1 MFGTYFKPEATREND
16 QYHFEHLQA
25 LDSRQ
30 QWAVKYLYDRLGII
44 DNKTSALLRVN
55 GIIIGFVTVA
65 VFRVAEKPDIVAW
78 PVVFLSVC
86 AAIFLL
92 LAFAEIMGARI
103 FYLAFD
109 RVTPERTFADYRDTT
124 MEITIKREGQYRALL
139 WTSVLG
145 MTLFI
150 VLFLA
155 VTAADIVKLS
165 WHPDGGAPAVR
176 TEPHQAPPAPAPAP
190 AR

>member
-1 MFGTYFKPEATREND
+1 MFTTYFKPAATLAND
-16 QYHFEHLQA
+16 RHHFEQLQE
-25 LDSRQ
+25 LDGRQ

-78 PVVFLSVC
+78 PIIFLGVC

-109 RVTPERTFADYRDTT
+109 RVTPERTFDAYRDTT

-145 MTLFI
+145 MALFI

-155 VTAADIVKLS
+155 VTAADMVKLS
-165 WHPDGGAPAVR
+165 RHADGGAPAVR
-176 TEPHQAPPAPAPAP
+176 MEPQPAAMPV
-190 AR
+190 R